1 MLILFTFRLIV
12 YRSSCHQ
19 IDVSRSFSTPLS
31 DLQKIRYYRKFCTT
45 QIHGGRVKQA
55 TRGFQTGDQLLLL
68 TMQINREID
77 ICTALLIT
85 RWCPVSQLI
94 WEKLLTES
102 CQSLFCPLCVF
113 SLHFNLH
120 PALLLNVCNGAVQI
134 LARKNIL
141 IQINLTIFLDTH
153 ITLKDTSVMEAQ
165 YLAV

>member
-1 MLILFTFRLIV
+1 MHNTNPWRKGETSNKGFPNRGSAITLDYANKQGNRHLHISV
-12 YRSSCHQ
+12 NNSVVSC
-19 IDVSRSFSTPLS
+19 FAAYL
-31 DLQKIRYYRKFCTT
+31 
-45 QIHGGRVKQA
+45 G
-55 TRGFQTGDQLLLL
+55 
-68 TMQINREID
+68 
-77 ICTALLIT
+77 
-85 RWCPVSQLI
+85 
-94 WEKLLTES
+94 KLLTES

-120 PALLLNVCNGAVQI
+120 PALLLNVCNGADQI